1 METRFITRRP
11 PAWLALAA
19 GVLAACGQ
27 DTPTPMAPT
36 VELALIAGA
45 GHGGRPLA
53 SDMTQE
59 VTAIPE
65 WEGDPDGVG
74 TALITLNYGQGEVCW
89 KLFASNLTLPATA
102 SHIHQAPPGV
112 RGPIVLSLSA
122 PDAAGVAVGCAS
134 GVDRD
139 LILDIL
145 VNPESY
151 YVNVHT
157 TDFPP
162 GAIRGQFPPSR

>member
-1 METRFITRRP
+1 MATRFFPRRA
-11 PAWLALAA
+11 PAWLALAS

-27 DTPTPMAPT
+27 DTPIPAAPT

-45 GHGGRPLA
+45 GNGGRPFA
-53 SDMTQE
+53 TDMTQE
-59 VTAIPE
+59 VTTIPE
-65 WEGDPDGVG
+65 WAGDPDGVG
-74 TALITLNYGQGEVCW
+74 TALITLNHGQAEVCW
-89 KLFASNLTLPATA
+89 DLSASNLTLPATA

-112 RGPIVLSLSA
+112 RGPIVLSLSP

-134 GVDRD
+134 GVDQD

-145 VNPESY
+145 VNPGSY

-162 GAIRGQFPPSR
+162 GAIRGQLPPQ